1 MCDDYIDPSWFWNCK
16 YKNEDERKEEML
28 DVKETMEKAVIDT
41 PVSSPSFIEGQKI
54 DAGAAFQRLTI
65 TRRMLSDFKAAI
77 NATNT
82 VDIAGEHKQLYSE
95 VEATLKLIVLL
106 EQQLIAQGE

>member
-1 MCDDYIDPSWFWNCK
+1 MVN
-16 YKNEDERKEEML
+16 
-28 DVKETMEKAVIDT
+28 VKEMMGTGVIDA
-41 PVSSPSFIEGQKI
+41 PISRPSFIEGQKI
-54 DAGAAFQRLTI
+54 DAEAAFQRLTI
-65 TRRMLSDFKAAI
+65 TRRMMSDFKTAI

-95 VEATLKLIVLL
+95 VEATLKLIALH